1 MGLAAAICTGFSNR
15 MHIALCGSFPRHSE
29 RIRPTAYASGDM
41 HRVYVGDLDLPPLE
55 TGQVVA
61 LEGDEAAH
69 LSRVKRLGEG
79 DAVALLDGCGRE
91 AEAVIVDEA
100 DAGVRGGAVAGGEWG
115 RDKAEEPKPTA
126 FGERVDRRK
135 LSTPRR
141 HGRAVFLRVQ
151 SVRLSEP
158 LSPRVEL
165 WTAVPKGGRVDDMVD
180 QLSQVGASAWVPMQC
195 ARSVVEPREHKLD
208 RLRRIA
214 VESAKQC
221 VRPWL
226 MEIAPIASFADAFQS
241 PVVRGLNG
249 GESSGRLAVVLA
261 DARGV
266 EFDPKPVLSLAK
278 GEGSAAAPTTVRV
291 LIGPEGG
298 WEEREFGR
306 IEAERRQ
313 GENSPHRLYT
323 CSRFGVHIM
332 RIETAAPVV
341 AGIVINAI
349 CKP

>member
-1 MGLAAAICTGFSNR
+1 
-15 MHIALCGSFPRHSE
+15 
-29 RIRPTAYASGDM
+29 M

-55 TGQVVA
+55 TGQVIA

-91 AEAVIVDEA
+91 AEAVIVEEA
-100 DAGVRGGAVAGGEWG
+100 DAGVRAWAVGGGASGKGEVG
-115 RDKAEEPKPTA
+115 NKAEPKPTTS
-126 FGERVDRRK
+126 GEGGGGDRRK
-135 LSTPRR
+135 LSTSRR
-141 HGRAVFLRVQ
+141 HRRAVFLRVQ

-158 LSPRVEL
+158 LSPRVEV

-214 VESAKQC
+214 IESAKQC

-226 MEIAPIASFADAFQS
+226 MEIAPIASFADAFQL
-241 PVVRGLNG
+241 PMVAVRGG
-249 GESSGRLAVVLA
+249 GVGEERTGRLAVILA

-266 EFDPKPVLSLAK
+266 EFEPKPVLLQAK
-278 GEGSAAAPTTVRV
+278 GQGAAAAPTTVRV

-298 WEEREFGR
+298 WEERELGR
-306 IEAERRQ
+306 IEAEQRR
-313 GENSPHRLYT
+313 GGGSPDRLYT
-323 CSRFGVHIM
+323 CARFGVHIM

-341 AGIVINAI
+341 AGIVMNAM
-349 CKP
+349 CRSESQGGE